1 MAQQSH
7 EDVLVRHTGI
17 WRGVRS
23 RDENATKRA
32 MDWPE
37 VRSGPLVAGGILI
50 GLGTVAAL
58 AGFAVVGQHLVAT
71 TRAWVRELETPPDQV
86 ARLKWEQA
94 KAAAAAGAEAWRVHP
109 NAEVRLA
116 RSGSAATGR

>member
-1 MAQQSH
+1 MANN
-7 EDVLVRHTGI
+7 
-17 WRGVRS
+17 
-23 RDENATKRA
+23 NAATRRPA

-37 VRSGPLVAGGILI
+37 VNTGTLMIGGILI
-50 GLGTVAAL
+50 GVGALVAL
-58 AGFAVVGQHLVAT
+58 AGVAVAGRHVFSA
-71 TRAWVRELETPPDQV
+71 TRAWVNELEIPPDQV